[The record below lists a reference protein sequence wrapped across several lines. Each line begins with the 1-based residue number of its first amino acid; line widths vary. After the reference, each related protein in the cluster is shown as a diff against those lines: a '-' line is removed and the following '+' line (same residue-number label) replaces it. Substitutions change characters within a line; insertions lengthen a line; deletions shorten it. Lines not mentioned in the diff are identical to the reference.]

1 MSETKQTRLRKLD
14 YRSRHRGIREMD
26 IVFGR
31 FAEEVLETLT
41 DAELDDYERIL
52 ELPDDKLFSWATG
65 REQVPDDVRS
75 PLLDALLSLAHMN
88 PTD

>member
-1 MSETKQTRLRKLD
+1 MSETKQARLRKLE

-31 FAEEVLETLT
+31 FAEHVLDGLS
-41 DAELDDYERIL
+41 DSELDDYERIL
-52 ELPDDKLFSWATG
+52 ELPDDKLFSLGDRTRTSARRT
-65 REQVPDDVRS
+65 
-75 PLLDALLSLAHMN
+75 ALAIAGSALSLAHMN

>member
-1 MSETKQTRLRKLD
+1 MSETKQARLRKLE
-14 YRSRHRGIREMD
+14 YRSRYRGIREMD

-31 FAEEVLETLT
+31 FAEHVLKGLS

-65 REQVPDDVRS
+65 REQVPEELRS
-75 PLLDALLSLAHMN
+75 PLLDALLSLVHMN